1 MSVPSSVAAPACA
14 PRQQHKKSAAER
26 RQQSRRAEGRVV
38 QRLLV
43 AFDSIRRHRGN
54 TQGRLAQAL
63 SFALSAAMRQGSR
76 AFGPALN
83 QVEPRAD
90 APVFS
95 PAPAAAAAVHP
106 PPYCCSS
113 GCVHPCTV
121 NNRGFTTRCTCA
133 SFSSCSTR
141 QFGWCHSSHKELG
154 GCTPQWE
161 AGFSG

>member
-1 MSVPSSVAAPACA
+1 M
-14 PRQQHKKSAAER
+14 
-26 RQQSRRAEGRVV
+26 V

-106 PPYCCSS
+106 PIVVP
-113 GCVHPCTV
+113 VDA
-121 NNRGFTTRCTCA
+121 FTLAQSESWLHNTLHLCILLLLQHTA
-133 SFSSCSTR
+133 V
-141 QFGWCHSSHKELG
+141 WLV
-154 GCTPQWE
+154 PQ
-161 AGFSG
+161 

>member
-1 MSVPSSVAAPACA
+1 MAAPACA

-83 QVEPRAD
+83 QVEPRSD

-95 PAPAAAAAVHP
+95 PAPAAAAHPLIVVSVDAFTLAQSTIVASQHVALVHP
-106 PPYCCSS
+106 SPPAAHGSLVGATVVTSNLAVALRS
-113 GCVHPCTV
+113 G
-121 NNRGFTTRCTCA
+121 
-133 SFSSCSTR
+133 R
-141 QFGWCHSSHKELG
+141 QGSVVS
-154 GCTPQWE
+154 
-161 AGFSG
+161 

>member
-54 TQGRLAQAL
+54 TQGRLARAL

-106 PPYCCSS
+106 PIVVPVDAFTLAQSTIVAS
-113 GCVHPCTV
+113 QHVALVHPSPPAAHGSLVGATV
-121 NNRGFTTRCTCA
+121 VTSNLAVALRSGRQGSVA
-133 SFSSCSTR
+133 S
-141 QFGWCHSSHKELG
+141 
-154 GCTPQWE
+154 
-161 AGFSG
+161 